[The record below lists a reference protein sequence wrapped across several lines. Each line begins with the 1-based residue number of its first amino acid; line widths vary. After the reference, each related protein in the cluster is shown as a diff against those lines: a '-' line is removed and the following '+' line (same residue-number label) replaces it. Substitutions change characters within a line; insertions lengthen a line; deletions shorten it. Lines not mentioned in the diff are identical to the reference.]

1 MAILSSIHL
10 CIYNLQHL
18 SLEID
23 TPSYLIIMMKTVKQ
37 RFLSNKY
44 IDNMKYIAFNYID
57 SDTDNDKEWTVL
69 SLQVM
74 QS

>member
-1 MAILSSIHL
+1 
-10 CIYNLQHL
+10 
-18 SLEID
+18 
-23 TPSYLIIMMKTVKQ
+23 MMKTVKQ